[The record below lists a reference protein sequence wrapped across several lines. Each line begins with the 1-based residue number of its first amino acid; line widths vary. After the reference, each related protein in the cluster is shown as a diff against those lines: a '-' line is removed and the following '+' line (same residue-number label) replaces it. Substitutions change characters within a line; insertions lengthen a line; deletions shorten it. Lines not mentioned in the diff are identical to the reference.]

1 MPKTESPG
9 GQPRHPAFAR
19 FAWGVVAYNLAVVL
33 WGAYV
38 RATGSG
44 AGCGNHWPLCNGQVT
59 PLSANTHTLI
69 EFTHRAMTGLDTPL
83 VAWLLIWAF
92 RIFPRRHP
100 VRLAAM
106 LSGVFLVTEALLG
119 ALLVKLQHVARNADA
134 YTLSTHLVNTLTLL
148 ACLALTAWWGM
159 GKPPERMRGKAAW
172 MAALSLAAVML
183 LGITGAIAALGDT
196 LFPAPTLAA
205 GLARDFDPASSLLLR
220 LRGLHPL
227 FAAGVGAWLT
237 FYAVGR
243 LRQAK
248 GAALRVIV
256 MVWIQLLAGLMNF
269 LLQAPVWMQM
279 VHLLIADL
287 LWISLVVL
295 CASATEPTERRQPP
309 WRPQQ

>member
-1 MPKTESPG
+1 MAQSP
-9 GQPRHPAFAR
+9 PPAFAR
-19 FAWGVVAYNLAVVL
+19 FAWSVVAYNLTVVL

-59 PLSANTHTLI
+59 PISSNAHTLI

-83 VAWLLIWAF
+83 VALLIVWAF
-92 RIFPRRHP
+92 RAFPRGHA
-100 VRLAAM
+100 VRLAAA

-119 ALLVKLQHVARNADA
+119 ALLVKLQHVAKNADA

-159 GKPPERMRGKAAW
+159 GTPAARLHAKAVW
-172 MAALSLAAVML
+172 MAALSLGAVML
-183 LGITGAIAALGDT
+183 LGVTGAISALGDT

-243 LRQAK
+243 LRSAK
-248 GAALRVIV
+248 MAALRVV
-256 MVWIQLLAGLMNF
+256 TLVWIQLLAGLVNF

-287 LWISLVVL
+287 LWISLILL
-295 CASATEPTERRQPP
+295 CASVPEPG
-309 WRPQQ
+309 